1 MSQTTSHRG
10 TGEAAVIGPD
20 WSKVSKDEMAL
31 YIGRLED
38 SLRMASE
45 TQADLRAEVEMA
57 RHSLHDI
64 QKPGALNHFASRW
77 DQINGIL
84 GAAGIEPD
92 PDNWVNDVHT
102 LVTERDQLRAEVER
116 LRKHAIEYM
125 DLSAVLE
132 NERDQLRAELERVR
146 SCMKTTFWVSAYD
159 DSGYGDDRSK
169 EFSDEG
175 EALSYAKSLGD
186 SFMPSVSKRM
196 SFALN
201 ASELIYSRA
210 APSQLKQPPIEP
222 IPGTTAALAKLT
234 IRGVGHE

>member
-1 MSQTTSHRG
+1 MS
-10 TGEAAVIGPD
+10 EVD
-20 WSKVSKDEMAL
+20 WSQAPEGAVSYKVSSFGQFL
-31 YIGRLED
+31 WTICT
-38 SLRMASE
+38 ASE
-45 TQADLRAEVEMA
+45 TSAVVAPDFGLEHGVYIRPSAAEAELRVEVE
-57 RHSLHDI
+57 RLRQSLHDI

-77 DQINGIL
+77 DQINRIL
-84 GAAGIEPD
+84 EAAGIEPD
-92 PDNWVNDVHT
+92 PDNWVNDVQT
-102 LVTERDQLRAEVER
+102 LVT
-116 LRKHAIEYM
+116 
-125 DLSAVLE
+125 
-132 NERDQLRAELERVR
+132 ERDQLRAELERVR

-186 SFMPSVSKRM
+186 RFMPSVSKRM

-234 IRGVGHE
+234 IRGGGHG

>member
-38 SLRMASE
+38 SLRTSSATE
-45 TQADLRAEVEMA
+45 AELRAEVEMA

-102 LVTERDQLRAEVER
+102 LVTERDQLRAE
-116 LRKHAIEYM
+116 
-125 DLSAVLE
+125 
-132 NERDQLRAELERVR
+132 LERVR

-169 EFSDEG
+169 EFSDKG

-234 IRGVGHE
+234 IRGG